1 MRGGMKRLFL
11 SVALP
16 AALWAQPPQT
26 ALEALQ
32 VLPKQEAARLAQAE
46 AHEEGGAPDRWHFLT
61 YDPTAEN
68 GFREYVVAD
77 REIVAIREVSQFATR
92 IGPGDVL
99 GAEPARV
106 DSDAVAVL
114 ARDYARALGVSVQ
127 SLNYKLCKD
136 PQKAGPVWRVVCR
149 GPRGDALGEL
159 SVTAGLGEVT
169 VPEGFGNSAATDP
182 PAAVVKRPAPPQPT
196 PTRENAVAQS
206 RPSPP
211 TQVRRARTK
220 APPPGKGSPP
230 RDRSSTAAS
239 VPARTAK
246 TPPAPAA
253 PEPNLFRRFLQ
264 RVAPPARGSTA
275 TAGTGDSRN
284 SRPAEAGTR

>member
-1 MRGGMKRLFL
+1 MRGRMKRLFL
-11 SVALP
+11 SAVLP

-26 ALEALQ
+26 ALEAMR
-32 VLPKQEAARLAQAE
+32 VLPKSEAARLAQVE
-46 AHEEGGAPDRWHFLT
+46 AHEEDGAPDRWHFLT

-68 GFREYVVAD
+68 GFREYVVAG

-106 DSDAVAVL
+106 DSDAVGVL

-136 PQKAGPVWRVVCR
+136 PQKAVPVWRVVCR

-159 SVTAGLGEVT
+159 SVTAAQGEVT
-169 VPEGFGNSAATDP
+169 VPDGFGNSAATDS
-182 PAAVVKRPAPPQPT
+182 PAAATKRPAPASEPPRQ
-196 PTRENAVAQS
+196 NAVAES

-211 TQVRRARTK
+211 TQVRRGRTK
-220 APPPGKGSPP
+220 ARVPGEGSPP
-230 RDRSSTAAS
+230 RDRSSAAAP

-246 TPPAPAA
+246 TPPTPAA
-253 PEPNLFRRFLQ
+253 PAPNLFRRFLQ
-264 RVAPPARGSTA
+264 RVAPPARGSKA
-275 TAGTGDSRN
+275 TAGSGDSR
-284 SRPAEAGTR
+284 SSKPAKSGTR